1 MTDPQPAELP
11 EAEIKT
17 RLTKALGTQYEVRRL
32 LGRGGFAEVYEVW
45 DKSLDRRLAVKVLRP
60 DIAWTPGMLARF
72 RQEAKA
78 VAQLAHPN
86 ILPIHFVGEAE
97 GIVYY
102 AMPFIEGQSLGDL
115 IRSEGRLDP
124 DRALS
129 IARPIFDALEH
140 AHQKGLV
147 HRDIKPDNIMI
158 DRGSGRPLLVD
169 FGIAKQMEAG
179 KSGKGLTQTGFVV
192 GTPHYM
198 SPEQALGQRDL
209 DARSDIYAMGAVL
222 YQMVTGTPPFD
233 GETSQEIVAQHITQP
248 PPLATAVDAKV
259 PRWLSDVIVR
269 CLAKKPV
276 DRFATASHAA
286 RALTAGRLSGPQ
298 DAVTAERVVR
308 AVDQDRTT
316 VIPPTERAVPKAGA
330 PYTPPEPAGVKGSK
344 RSSLGLLI
352 ALAVVL
358 LGGGAGAVWF
368 LNQRAIV
375 VENRLAEPIQLV
387 EASGQRRT
395 VDPGTEAEV
404 KITGSGAAA
413 VRWVLVRPTTPQGV
427 AMGLE
432 LNGTLDAGEERGTAR
447 RAVDGSAM
455 IPAAF
460 EPLITNATDR
470 PLSITV
476 NAGLAGSQSCDCVIP
491 PGATR
496 ARIGYY
502 QLFRNSTV
510 RAEDQSG
517 RSASFTDLG
526 DKVDVTNS
534 TVGLRFEEKDFGPKR

>member
-1 MTDPQPAELP
+1 
-11 EAEIKT
+11 
-17 RLTKALGTQYEVRRL
+17 
-32 LGRGGFAEVYEVW
+32 VYEVW

-86 ILPIHFVGEAE
+86 ILPIHFVGESE

-102 AMPFIEGQSLGDL
+102 AMPFIEGKSLGDL

-124 DRALS
+124 DRALN
-129 IARPIFDALEH
+129 IAKPIFDALEH

-158 DRGSGRPLLVD
+158 DKASGRPLLVD

-179 KSGKGLTQTGFVV
+179 KAGKGLTQTGFVV

-198 SPEQALGQRDL
+198 SPEQALGQSDL

-248 PPLATAVDAKV
+248 PPLASSVDAKV

-269 CLAKKPV
+269 CLAKKPS
-276 DRFATASHAA
+276 DRFNTASHAA

-298 DAVTAERVVR
+298 ESVTAERVVR

-316 VIPPTERAVPKAGA
+316 VIPPTERTVPKAA
-330 PYTPPEPAGVKGSK
+330 ARYPPPEPSGVRGGRRSNAGLFIV
-344 RSSLGLLI
+344 
-352 ALAVVL
+352 LAIVL
-358 LGGGAGAVWF
+358 LGGAAAAVWL
-368 LNQRAIV
+368 LNQRSLI

-395 VDPGTEAEV
+395 VDPGSEAEA
-404 KITGSGAAA
+404 KLSGSSPGA

-432 LNGTLDAGEERGTAR
+432 MNGTLEAGEGRGATR
-447 RAVDGSAM
+447 RPVDASAM

-476 NAGLAGSQSCDCVIP
+476 NAGLSGSQGCECLIP

-496 ARIGYY
+496 SRIGYY

-517 RSASFTDLG
+517 RSASFADLG
-526 DKVDVTNS
+526 DKVDAASGTI
-534 TVGLRFEEKDFGPKR
+534 GLRFEEKDFAGPRR